1 MNTGCDSGG
10 VATHGRIRPVP
21 ARPDSLLWWRAGI
34 VSAMTFLVGALG
46 HVGTGGLLPGW
57 FALGTMFAVGTAI
70 SAVVLA
76 RPASARRIV
85 ALVVLGQT
93 ACHGLLS
100 VTAGHAG
107 DAGDAGAA
115 TAFAPTTSP
124 GSLPVSD
131 GARVG
136 SLQDHYE
143 ATVGTPAAGSAL
155 TLPDPAALL
164 DHLPMFLAHTLV
176 AVLVGL
182 WLAAGE
188 RALWSL
194 LTLVFAAV
202 VALLVMPAAIPVVAR
217 RRAPLRRRPA
227 TLPSLARVGRTVVR
241 RGPPALLA
249 V

>member
-1 MNTGCDSGG
+1 MNAGCDSGG
-10 VATHGRIRPVP
+10 VATHGRIRAVP
-21 ARPDSLLWWRAGI
+21 GRPDSLLWWRAGI
-34 VSAMTFLVGALG
+34 VSAMTFLVGAVG
-46 HVGTGGLLPGW
+46 HVSTGGRLPPW
-57 FALGTMFAVGTAI
+57 FALTAMLAVGTAI
-70 SAVVLA
+70 SAVVLTH
-76 RPASARRIV
+76 PASARRIV

-107 DAGDAGAA
+107 DAVAVTAA
-115 TAFAPTTSP
+115 APTSP
-124 GSLPVSD
+124 GSLPVRG

-143 ATVGTPAAGSAL
+143 AMLRAPSAGPAL
-155 TLPDPAALL
+155 TMPDPVAVL
-164 DHLPMFLAHTLV
+164 DHLPMFLAHMLA

-202 VALLVMPAAIPVVAR
+202 VALVIVPPAVPVVAR

-227 TLPSLARVGRTVVR
+227 TLPSLAHVGRTVVR

-249 V
+249 A

>member
-1 MNTGCDSGG
+1 M
-10 VATHGRIRPVP
+10 P

-34 VSAMTFLVGALG
+34 VSAMTFLVGAVG
-46 HVGTGGLLPGW
+46 HVSTGGLLPSW
-57 FALGTMFAVGTAI
+57 FALGAMLAVGTAI

-76 RPASARRIV
+76 QPASARRIV
-85 ALVVLGQT
+85 TLVVLGQT
-93 ACHGLLS
+93 ACHALLS
-100 VTAGHAG
+100 LTAGHTG
-107 DAGDAGAA
+107 DTATVTPVVGPGA
-115 TAFAPTTSP
+115 
-124 GSLPVSD
+124 LPVSD

-143 ATVGTPAAGSAL
+143 AMVGTPSAGSAL
-155 TLPDPAALL
+155 TMPDPAALL

-202 VALLVMPAAIPVVAR
+202 VALLVVPTAVPLVAR
-217 RRAPLRRRPA
+217 SQAPIRRRPA
-227 TLPSLARVGRTVVR
+227 TLPSLARVARTVVR

-249 V
+249 A

>member
-10 VATHGRIRPVP
+10 GAAHGRIRAVP

-34 VSAMTFLVGALG
+34 VSAMTFLVGAAG
-46 HVGTGGLLPGW
+46 HVSTGGRLPSW
-57 FALGTMFAVGTAI
+57 FALAAMFGVGTAI

-76 RPASARRIV
+76 RPASAQRIV
-85 ALVVLGQT
+85 ALVVVGQT

-100 VTAGHAG
+100 LTAGHAG
-107 DAGDAGAA
+107 DVVAGTAAPTSAGA
-115 TAFAPTTSP
+115 
-124 GSLPVSD
+124 LPVSD

-143 ATVGTPAAGSAL
+143 AMVGTPSAGSAL
-155 TLPDPAALL
+155 TLPDPVALL
-164 DHLPMFLAHTLV
+164 DHLPMFVAHTLA

-194 LTLVFAAV
+194 LALVFTAT
-202 VALLVMPAAIPVVAR
+202 VALLLVPAAVPAGARRHSPIR
-217 RRAPLRRRPA
+217 RRAA
-227 TLPSLARVGRTVVR
+227 TLPSLAHVGRTVVR

-249 V
+249 A

>member
-1 MNTGCDSGG
+1 M
-10 VATHGRIRPVP
+10 P

-34 VSAMTFLVGALG
+34 VSAMTFLVGAAG
-46 HVGTGGLLPGW
+46 HVSTGGRLPSW
-57 FALGTMFAVGTAI
+57 FALAAMFAIGTAI
-70 SAVVLA
+70 SAVVLTH
-76 RPASARRIV
+76 PASARRIV

-100 VTAGHAG
+100 LTAGHAG
-107 DAGDAGAA
+107 DAVAVA
-115 TAFAPTTSP
+115 TTTPASP

-143 ATVGTPAAGSAL
+143 AMVGTPSGGSAL
-155 TLPDPAALL
+155 TLPDPVALL
-164 DHLPMFLAHTLV
+164 DHLPMFLAHSL
-176 AVLVGL
+176 AAALVGL

-194 LTLVFAAV
+194 LALVFAAA
-202 VALLVMPAAIPVVAR
+202 VALLVMPAAVPVVAR
-217 RRAPLRRRPA
+217 RSAPLRRRPA
-227 TLPSLARVGRTVVR
+227 TLPSLAHVGRTVVR

-249 V
+249 A

>member
-1 MNTGCDSGG
+1 M
-10 VATHGRIRPVP
+10 P

-34 VSAMTFLVGALG
+34 VSAMTFLVGAVG
-46 HVGTGGLLPGW
+46 HVSTGGRLPSW
-57 FALGTMFAVGTAI
+57 FALGAMLAVGTAI

-76 RPASARRIV
+76 RPASTRRIV

-93 ACHGLLS
+93 ACHALLS
-100 VTAGHAG
+100 LTAGHAG
-107 DAGDAGAA
+107 DAAA
-115 TAFAPTTSP
+115 RTAPGPATGP
-124 GSLPVSD
+124 GSLLVTK

-136 SLQDHYE
+136 SLHDHYE
-143 ATVGTPAAGSAL
+143 TMVGTPSAGSAL
-155 TLPDPAALL
+155 TLPDPVALL
-164 DHLPMFLAHTLV
+164 DHLPMLLAHTLA

-194 LTLVFAAV
+194 LTLVLAAV
-202 VALLVMPAAIPVVAR
+202 VALLVLPEVVPIAAR

-227 TLPSLARVGRTVVR
+227 TLPCLARVGRSVVR

-249 V
+249 A